1 MFDNEL
7 EKKGRRQFVK
17 VAAGSVAVAAA
28 FGGGGY
34 AMIRAKNAKEAKLA
48 ELPWPKTSLT
58 PDNVMAR
65 ALEVEPSGGCAQA
78 VFDAVVGSAAASL
91 GSPYDQFPTAMF
103 RFASGG
109 TQGLGST
116 CGALTA
122 AAAAFE
128 LLSAAPAPL
137 TESLFEWYRKEYL
150 PDRQLANAK
159 FPLIPSVAGSVLCS
173 ESTAQWSTAAGQP
186 VDCDARKERCVLL
199 AACVA
204 RRAAELLQNQAQA
217 RPIADAT
224 SDAPHRGCGALKVQT
239 L

>member
-1 MFDNEL
+1 MFDDEL
-7 EKKGRRQFVK
+7 EKKSRRQFVK
-17 VAAGSVAVAAA
+17 VAAGSVAIAAA
-28 FGGGGY
+28 VGGGGY
-34 AMIRAKNAKEAKLA
+34 AMVRAKHAEEAKLA
-48 ELPWPKTSLT
+48 QLPWPKASLT
-58 PDNVMAR
+58 PDKVMAR
-65 ALEVEPSGGCAQA
+65 ALDASSGGCGQA
-78 VFDAVVGSAAASL
+78 VFEAVVGSAATSL

-150 PDRQLANAK
+150 PDRQLANAR
-159 FPLIPSVAGSVLCS
+159 FPLVPSVAGSVLCS
-173 ESTAQWSTAAGQP
+173 ESAARWSAGSGEP

-204 RRAAELLQNQAQA
+204 RRAAELLQNQAQGK
-217 RPIADAT
+217 PLADAT
-224 SDAPHRGCGALKVQT
+224 TDAPHRGCAELKPQT
-239 L
+239 T